1 MAKKYYML
9 VVSTYGYGCEEKD
22 EETYFFKTEI
32 EAKEKEKEEKQQVLK
47 INDRLLNGKYNFYSQ
62 ITERDFNEL
71 KELMTVSEFEQF
83 FGINITADGKIV
95 KEN

>member
-1 MAKKYYML
+1 MDNLKYYML
-9 VVSTYGYGCEEKD
+9 VFRTWHCDYEE

-32 EAKEKEKEEKQQVLK
+32 EAKEKEKEEKEQVLK
-47 INDRLLNGKYNFYSQ
+47 INDRLLNTKFNIYSE
-62 ITERDFNEL
+62 IIEKDFEEL
-71 KELMTVSEFEQF
+71 KELMTVLEFEQF